1 MALKAELR
9 TSTGT
14 GASRKVRNEGLIP
27 VTLYGKKGFETLS
40 LTVNRREFEML
51 LKKEGSNAVFEI
63 EFDGKTQQ
71 VWIKDFTKAALPDVF
86 YSLDLEAI
94 SADQK
99 LQMEIPLHVI
109 NIESVKEGVVEQI
122 ENTIL
127 VETTPG
133 NIPSSFEIDMTGSV
147 IGDVKTVADL
157 VVPADVEILDEADRT
172 IITVSA
178 PTEEPEE
185 TDGETEVAEPEVIGQ
200 KVQEEE

>member
-9 TSTGT
+9 TATGT

-27 VTLYGKKGFETLS
+27 VTLYGKKGFETVS
-40 LTVNRREFEML
+40 LTVNRRDFEML

-71 VWIKDFTKAALPDVF
+71 VWIKDFTKAALADVF

-122 ENTIL
+122 ENSIL